1 MKNIRDYILENSD
14 EDIYTLYMDDGTMVN
29 YFNDE
34 KSAEEEKQKLE
45 KENKDNK
52 CTIKKEKR
60 STVEK

>member
-45 KENKDNK
+45 KENKDDK